1 MNQIF
6 LELLNNAVVSSVLI
20 IVVLLIRICI
30 KKAPKW
36 ITCVLWGMV
45 AIKLVLPFHIE
56 SVLSLIPSSKLVPV
70 EMEYQSAPQ
79 ITSGA
84 TAMNDVNPVLA
95 SNFTPNGVAPVSPMK
110 VVISVS
116 SVLWVMGMVILCMYF
131 VVSYCLLRKRVAL
144 SKNIFENVY
153 TCDAVNSPFIL
164 GIIRPRIYL
173 PSGMDQDT
181 LECVLA
187 HEKAHLRRLDH
198 IWKPFGFLVLTLYW
212 FNPLCWISYVLLCK
226 DIEFACDELVMK
238 DKDKEWKITYC
249 QALLDCSIKR
259 KAIAACPIAFGEVS
273 VKDRVRSVLHY
284 KKPAFWIVVVAVLS
298 CAVVAVC
305 FMTSPK
311 TDADVSDN
319 NRPKTDAD
327 VSDNN
332 RLTMQELVSLVTS
345 KSWNQTQE
353 EEGIAFWDD
362 YNNLLEDETFHKD
375 SLTSLRSVQFDYG
388 GAQFELQVYYWPED
402 TAKEEKCSVG
412 ELDMICLSNVKTNDA
427 ILLYSRDKSFTVNTD
442 IESFLVKKYELPEE
456 ILTGNECKSLNGKIS
471 YSEYNVDLFLNFA
484 GCLFENSN
492 YREPS
497 HGEGTPR
504 AWYSLGGVGI
514 CNDSNYESLEIFENG
529 KLVRYLYTDNHMSND
544 FIQTFNVGE
553 YSGCLYKYNV
563 DLVTAAET
571 DLLKDGESAESEY
584 WVAFFTKGQGEPLY
598 MKFFNCDYYSQKD
611 ALERCD
617 TFYRR

>member
-1 MNQIF
+1 
-6 LELLNNAVVSSVLI
+6 
-20 IVVLLIRICI
+20 
-30 KKAPKW
+30 
-36 ITCVLWGMV
+36 
-45 AIKLVLPFHIE
+45 
-56 SVLSLIPSSKLVPV
+56 
-70 EMEYQSAPQ
+70 
-79 ITSGA
+79 
-84 TAMNDVNPVLA
+84 
-95 SNFTPNGVAPVSPMK
+95 
-110 VVISVS
+110 
-116 SVLWVMGMVILCMYF
+116 MYF

-153 TCDAVNSPFIL
+153 
-164 GIIRPRIYL
+164 
-173 PSGMDQDT
+173 
-181 LECVLA
+181 
-187 HEKAHLRRLDH
+187 
-198 IWKPFGFLVLTLYW
+198 
-212 FNPLCWISYVLLCK
+212 
-226 DIEFACDELVMK
+226 ACDELVMK
-238 DKDKEWKITYC
+238 DKDTEWKITYC

-259 KAIAACPIAFGEVS
+259 KTIAACPIAFGEVS
-273 VKDRVRSVLHY
+273 VKDRVRSVLYY

-311 TDADVSDN
+311 A
-319 NRPKTDAD
+319 DAD

-553 YSGCLYKYNV
+553 YSGCLYRYNV

-598 MKFFNCDYYSQKD
+598 IKFFNCDYYSQKD

-617 TFYRR
+617 TFYGR

>member
-45 AIKLVLPFHIE
+45 AIKLVLPFRIE

-79 ITSGA
+79 VTTGV
-84 TAMNDVNPVLA
+84 TAMNDVVNPVLA
-95 SNFTPNGVAPVSPMK
+95 SDFASNGVASVSPMQM
-110 VVISVS
+110 VISVL
-116 SVLWVMGMVILCMYF
+116 SVLWVMGMVILCIYF

-144 SKNIFENVY
+144 SKNILENVY
-153 TCDAVNSPFIL
+153 ACDAVNSPFIL

-311 TDADVSDN
+311 SDADVADN
-319 NRPKTDAD
+319 NQ
-327 VSDNN
+327 
-332 RLTMQELVSLVTS
+332 LTMQELVSLVTS
-345 KSWNQTQE
+345 KSWNQIQE

-388 GAQFELQVYYWPED
+388 GAQFEFQVYYWPED
-402 TAKEEKCSVG
+402 TAKKEKCSVG

-442 IESFLVKKYELPEE
+442 IESFLAKKYELPEE
-456 ILTGNECKSLNGKIS
+456 ILKGNECKALNGKIS
-471 YSEYNVDLFLNFA
+471 YSEYNVDLCLNFA

-497 HGEGTPR
+497 HGEWTSR

-514 CNDSNYESLEIFENG
+514 CNDSNYESLEKFENG
-529 KLVRYLYTDNHMSND
+529 KLVRYSYTDNHMSGD

-563 DLVTAAET
+563 DLVTATET
-571 DLLKDGESAESEY
+571 DLLKDAESAKSEY

-611 ALERCD
+611 ALESVASGV
-617 TFYRR
+617 